1 MPIAGAAKGTRH
13 LLVRDLVLAAR
24 IGVHLHE
31 HGAPQR
37 VRLNLDLEVA
47 GSGAPPADDLA
58 EVVDYEALIERV
70 RRLVASRHVNL
81 VETLAEQVAA
91 LCLDDPRVRSVRVRV
106 EKVDVIPDAAAVGVE
121 IERNNPRD
129 SRA

>member
-58 EVVDYEALIERV
+58 QVVDYEALIERV

-91 LCLDDPRVRSVRVRV
+91 LCLDDPRARSVRVRV
-106 EKVDVIPDAAAVGVE
+106 EKLDVIPDAAAVGVE

-129 SRA
+129 SRP